1 MSHLTRTGATVLA
14 LTGLVAFR
22 AGIPLHIFMDL
33 LAETLIARTWTERAF
48 QSTEGTDIIEDVLA
62 RAVRDHPD
70 LKEKIGKQ
78 SISQLMGFHIQPLY
92 RKDID
97 EIDAEIA
104 AERAVNRCRRRSG
117 RGCWPCPGPAR
128 HP

>member
-1 MSHLTRTGATVLA
+1 VSTIGTIYVSGVNDRSEKIIR
-14 LTGLVAFR
+14 LVAFR

-104 AERAVNRCRRRSG
+104 AERAEMTERRE
-117 RGCWPCPGPAR
+117 PEVAE
-128 HP
+128 